1 MRAVILTAGRGGR
14 LREVTGDR
22 PKCLANVG
30 GWTLLERQLQALKS
44 CGITRIAA
52 VTGYQSIDVRHACGP
67 TVDFVHNDRFAETN
81 SLYSL
86 WLARH
91 LLTDGFIVMN
101 CDVVFHRQLLAD
113 LVTSQYEDALLLSP
127 ACSDE
132 PYSDEEMKVRVR
144 GGRVVEISKDIPA
157 GDADGENVGI
167 AKFGAD
173 GAAVLIEEMHEIVQS
188 GSLREWLPAAFARF
202 SRRRALHAVDHRGY
216 PWIEID
222 SPQDYWRACTHIVP
236 ALDAPARPARRS
248 GRHV

>member
-14 LREVTGDR
+14 LREVTGPR

-30 GWTLLERQLQALKS
+30 GWTLLERQLQALRG

-52 VTGYQSIDVRHACGP
+52 VTGYRSIDVRRACGP
-67 TVDFVHNDRFAETN
+67 TVDFVHNPRFAETN

-86 WLARH
+86 WLARE

-101 CDVVFHRQLLAD
+101 CDVVFHKQILAD
-113 LVTSQYEDALLLSP
+113 LISSPYEDALLLSP
-127 ACSDE
+127 ACDAE

-144 GGRVVEISKDIPA
+144 GGRVVAISKDIPA
-157 GDADGENVGI
+157 GEADGENIGI

-173 GAAVLIEEMHEIVQS
+173 GAAVLIEEMDGVVQS
-188 GSLREWLPAAFARF
+188 GRMNDWLPSAFERF
-202 SRRRALHAVDHRGY
+202 SRRRTLHAIDHRGY

-222 SPQDYWRACTHIVP
+222 SPQDYWRACTQVVP
-236 ALDAPARPARRS
+236 ALDEPARPARRS